1 VTPGTILRSGL
12 VAVVGRPNVGKS
24 TLVNALVG
32 HKVSIVSDKP
42 QTTRRGLRAVLT
54 TDDVQAV
61 FTDTPGFHKPRT
73 ELGAR
78 LNQMVGDA
86 VEGVDV
92 ILHVLDAATG
102 IGRGDASVYERRV
115 RLHRCPKI
123 AVVNKID
130 ATGDHGVVPQL
141 AAAAEIGDYA
151 EIVPVSAEAGA
162 GIDELRS
169 LVLGLLPEGP
179 ALYPE
184 ETISD
189 QPFETGLAEMIR
201 EKALQVTRQ
210 ELPHSITI
218 VVEEVEVDGGLT
230 TVHASLIVERDSQ
243 KGIVIGRGGRTLRTI
258 GSRAREEMESVLA
271 TKVFLDLR
279 VKVVKE
285 WQRDPKALERLGF

>member
-1 VTPGTILRSGL
+1 VISRSGI

-32 HKVSIVSDKP
+32 QKVSIVSDKP
-42 QTTRRGLRAVLT
+42 QTTRRGLHAVLT
-54 TDDVQAV
+54 TDEAQAV

-78 LNQMVGDA
+78 LNDVVGDA

-92 ILHVLDAATG
+92 ILHVLDAASG
-102 IGRGDASVYERRV
+102 IGRGDAFVFERRV
-115 RLHRCPKI
+115 RPHRCPKF

-130 ATGDHGVVPQL
+130 LTGQRDVVPQL
-141 AAAAEIGDYA
+141 AAAAEIGDYD
-151 EIVPVSAEAGA
+151 EIVPVSAKAGK
-162 GIDELRS
+162 GVGMLRDM
-169 LVLGLLPEGP
+169 VLALLPEGP

-189 QPFETGLAEMIR
+189 QPLEIKLAEMIR
-201 EKALQVTRQ
+201 EKALHVTRQ
-210 ELPHSITI
+210 ELPHSIT
-218 VVEEVEVDGGLT
+218 VTLDEMEMDEGLAKIY
-230 TVHASLIVERDSQ
+230 ASLIVERDSQ
-243 KGIVIGRGGRTLRTI
+243 KGIVIGKGGQTLRTI
-258 GSRAREEMESVLA
+258 GSRAREEMELVLG

-285 WQRDPKALERLGF
+285 WQKDPKALERLGF